1 MNYPMTHPL
10 FLAGDGSVKLWLS
23 LDYQKVAVI
32 YQSSEDSRLCIENIL
47 VSLPSFSPL
56 MGVLLRQKYFLWIVL
71 GPQIP
76 SVSSHVPP
84 CATSSKVGHAVSV
97 TGLSLDIS
105 TLGTQN
111 SRWVLCRC

>member
-1 MNYPMTHPL
+1 MNYPMTHLL

-23 LDYQKVAVI
+23 LDYQKVVMI

-56 MGVLLRQKYFLWIVL
+56 MGVLLRQRYFLWIVL

-76 SVSSHVPP
+76 SLSSHVPP
-84 CATSSKVGHAVSV
+84 HATSSKVGHAVSV